1 MLLGRIFR
9 ASGGGSSPRKAYPY
23 QPDVEHRLPNGRI
36 TTQGYAARRPTKFH
50 HWETGPGNVLVESID
65 PTDWENWR
73 MNYFGT

>member
-1 MLLGRIFR
+1 MLLGRTFR

-23 QPDVEHRLPNGRI
+23 RPDVEQRLPDRCI
-36 TTQGYAARRPTKFH
+36 TTQGYAACRPTEFRRR
-50 HWETGPGNVLVESID
+50 ETGPGNVLGESID